1 MPSQKGKK
9 KTITKA
15 KIQILLKKTKE
26 FENLYKEDLKEEEE
40 RKAKKEE
47 LKKEKESNKTEVKTE

>member
-15 KIQILLKKTKE
+15 KIQILLKKTKG
-26 FENLYKEDLKEEEE
+26 FEELYKEDLKAEEE

-47 LKKEKESNKTEVKTE
+47 NKKKEVKEEEKKE